1 MNVKRLQKQIAG
13 SRRVLLVT
21 IVCVVMI
28 LMVGGLLRQQLW
40 LQLSGL
46 ALSIY
51 LMFLLD
57 KANVLLRIYSQ
68 LVPSSFLVLVMVGN
82 LIFPSVQSTV
92 VQVSFVGYY
101 LFSFSTYQ
109 DSSAA
114 GYTFYAYVCIGI
126 ASTVFIQILFFVPL
140 LCFLHKTKVLS
151 MSRKSFW
158 AALLGLLVPYWFMG
172 VYAVYKNQFGRLIEH
187 FTSIVIF
194 QPFFDISVVSTPQ
207 LLTFSYISL
216 LAFVGISNSLGNRSG
231 DKIRTRMF
239 YEMFS
244 LIDICCMAFII
255 LQPQHFDRLLPIM
268 IVTTA
273 PLIAH
278 FFAFANTTF
287 NNMVFQLILGSA
299 FVLTVYNLYVGS
311 T

>member
-1 MNVKRLQKQIAG
+1 MNVKRLQKQIAV
-13 SRRVLLVT
+13 SRRVLLIT

-28 LMVGGLLRQQLW
+28 LMAGGLLRQQLW
-40 LQLSGL
+40 LQLSAL
-46 ALSIY
+46 ALSTY

-57 KANVLLRIYSQ
+57 KANVLLRFYSQ
-68 LVPSSFLVLVMVGN
+68 LVPASFLMLVMVAN

-92 VQVSFVGYY
+92 MQVSFVGYY
-101 LFSFSTYQ
+101 LFSLSTYQ

-114 GYTFYAYVCIGI
+114 GYTFYSYVCIGI
-126 ASTVFIQILFFVPL
+126 ASMVFIQILFFVPL
-140 LCFLHKTKVLS
+140 LWLLHKTKVLS
-151 MSRKSFW
+151 MTRKNFW
-158 AALLGLLVPYWFMG
+158 ASLLGLLLPYWFMG

-187 FTSIVIF
+187 FTSIIIF
-194 QPFFDISVVSTPQ
+194 QPFFDCSLVSTPQ

-216 LAFVGISNSLGNRSG
+216 LAFGGISHSLASRSG

-239 YEMFS
+239 YEIFS
-244 LIDICCMAFII
+244 LIDICCIAFLI
-255 LQPQHFDRLLPIM
+255 LQPRHFEGLLPIM

-287 NNMVFQLILGSA
+287 DNIVFLLILVSA
-299 FVLTVYNLYVGS
+299 FVLIVYNLYVS
-311 T
+311 SA

>member
-126 ASTVFIQILFFVPL
+126 ASAVFIQILFFVPL

-216 LAFVGISNSLGNRSG
+216 LAFVGISHSLGSRSG

>member
-1 MNVKRLQKQIAG
+1 M
-13 SRRVLLVT
+13 T
-21 IVCVVMI
+21 
-28 LMVGGLLRQQLW
+28 
-40 LQLSGL
+40 
-46 ALSIY
+46 
-51 LMFLLD
+51 
-57 KANVLLRIYSQ
+57 
-68 LVPSSFLVLVMVGN
+68 
-82 LIFPSVQSTV
+82 
-92 VQVSFVGYY
+92 
-101 LFSFSTYQ
+101 
-109 DSSAA
+109 
-114 GYTFYAYVCIGI
+114 
-126 ASTVFIQILFFVPL
+126 
-140 LCFLHKTKVLS
+140 
-151 MSRKSFW
+151 RKNFW
-158 AALLGLLVPYWFMG
+158 ASLLGLLLPYWFMG
-172 VYAVYKNQFGRLIEH
+172 VYAVYKNQFGRLVEH

-287 NNMVFQLILGSA
+287 NNIVFQLILGSA
-299 FVLTVYNLYVGS
+299 FVLTVYNLYVDS

>member
-40 LQLSGL
+40 LQLSAL
-46 ALSIY
+46 ALSTY

-126 ASTVFIQILFFVPL
+126 ASTVFIQIFFFVPL
-140 LCFLHKTKVLS
+140 LWLLHKTKVLS

>member
-1 MNVKRLQKQIAG
+1 MNVKRLQKQIAV
-13 SRRVLLVT
+13 SRRVLLIT

-28 LMVGGLLRQQLW
+28 LMAGGLLRQQLW
-40 LQLSGL
+40 LQLSAL
-46 ALSIY
+46 ALSTY

-57 KANVLLRIYSQ
+57 KANVLLRFYSQ
-68 LVPSSFLVLVMVGN
+68 LVPASFLMLVMVAN

-101 LFSFSTYQ
+101 LFSLSTYQ

-114 GYTFYAYVCIGI
+114 GYTFYSYVCIGI
-126 ASTVFIQILFFVPL
+126 ASMVFIQILFFVPL
-140 LCFLHKTKVLS
+140 LWLLHKTKVLS
-151 MSRKSFW
+151 MTRKSFW
-158 AALLGLLVPYWFMG
+158 ASLLGLLLPYWFMG
-172 VYAVYKNQFGRLIEH
+172 VYAVCKNQFGRLIEH
-187 FTSIVIF
+187 FTSIIIF
-194 QPFFDISVVSTPQ
+194 QPLFDCSLVSTPQ

-244 LIDICCMAFII
+244 LIDICCMTFII

>member
-1 MNVKRLQKQIAG
+1 
-13 SRRVLLVT
+13 
-21 IVCVVMI
+21 MI
-28 LMVGGLLRQQLW
+28 LMAGGLLWQQFC
-40 LQLSGL
+40 LQLSAL
-46 ALSIY
+46 ALSTY

-57 KANVLLRIYSQ
+57 KVNVLLRIYSQ
-68 LVPSSFLVLVMVGN
+68 LVPSSFLLLVMVAN

-101 LFSFSTYQ
+101 LFSLSAYQ
-109 DSSAA
+109 NPSAA

-140 LCFLHKTKVLS
+140 LWLLHKIKLLS
-151 MSRKSFW
+151 MTRKSFW
-158 AALLGLLVPYWFMG
+158 ASLLGLLVPYWFMG

-187 FTSIVIF
+187 FTSIGIF
-194 QPFFDISVVSTPQ
+194 QLPFDWSVVSMAQ
-207 LLTFSYISL
+207 FLTFSYISL
-216 LAFVGISNSLGNRSG
+216 LAFVGINHSLSSRSG

-244 LIDICCMAFII
+244 LLDICCMAFII
-255 LQPQHFDRLLPIM
+255 FQPQHFDRLLPIM

-278 FFAFANTTF
+278 FFAFASTTF
-287 NNMVFQLILGSA
+287 NTIVFQLILASA

-311 T
+311 A

>member
-40 LQLSGL
+40 FQLSAL
-46 ALSIY
+46 ALSTY

-101 LFSFSTYQ
+101 LFSLSTYQ

-151 MSRKSFW
+151 MSRKSSW

-172 VYAVYKNQFGRLIEH
+172 VYDVYKNQFGRLIEH
-187 FTSIVIF
+187 FTSIIIF
-194 QPFFDISVVSTPQ
+194 QSPFDCSVVSTPQ

-216 LAFVGISNSLGNRSG
+216 LAFVGISHSLGSRSG

-244 LIDICCMAFII
+244 LIDVSCIAFII
-255 LQPQHFDRLLPIM
+255 LQPQYFDGLLPIM

-287 NNMVFQLILGSA
+287 NNIVFQLILGSA
-299 FVLTVYNLYVGS
+299 FVLTVYNLYVDS

>member
-1 MNVKRLQKQIAG
+1 MNVKRLQRQIAV

-21 IVCVVMI
+21 IVCVVMV
-28 LMVGGLLRQQLW
+28 LMAGGLLRQQLW
-40 LQLSGL
+40 LQLSAL
-46 ALSIY
+46 ALSTY

-57 KANVLLRIYSQ
+57 KTNVLLRFYSQ
-68 LVPSSFLVLVMVGN
+68 LVPASFLMLVMVAN
-82 LIFPSVQSTV
+82 LNFPSVQSTV

-101 LFSFSTYQ
+101 LFSLSTYQ

-114 GYTFYAYVCIGI
+114 GYTFYSYVCIGI
-126 ASTVFIQILFFVPL
+126 ASMVFIQILFFVPL
-140 LCFLHKTKVLS
+140 LWLLHKTKVLS
-151 MSRKSFW
+151 MTRKSFW
-158 AALLGLLVPYWFMG
+158 ASLLGLLLPYWFMG

-187 FTSIVIF
+187 FTSIIIF
-194 QPFFDISVVSTPQ
+194 QPLFDCSLVSTPQ

-216 LAFVGISNSLGNRSG
+216 LAFWGISHSLASRSS

-239 YEMFS
+239 YEIFS
-244 LIDICCMAFII
+244 LIDICCIAFLI
-255 LQPQHFDRLLPIM
+255 LQPRHFEGLLPIM

-287 NNMVFQLILGSA
+287 NNIVFQLILVSA
-299 FVLTVYNLYVGS
+299 FVLIVYNLYVS
-311 T
+311 SA

>member
-28 LMVGGLLRQQLW
+28 LMSGGLLRQQLW
-40 LQLSGL
+40 FQLSAL
-46 ALSIY
+46 ALSTY

-57 KANVLLRIYSQ
+57 KTSVLLRIYSQ

-92 VQVSFVGYY
+92 VLVSFVGYY
-101 LFSFSTYQ
+101 LFSLSTYQ

-126 ASTVFIQILFFVPL
+126 ASTVFIQIFFFVPL

-158 AALLGLLVPYWFMG
+158 ASLLGLFVPYWFMG
-172 VYAVYKNQFGRLIEH
+172 VYDVYKNQFGRLIEH
-187 FTSIVIF
+187 FTSIIIF
-194 QPFFDISVVSTPQ
+194 QSPFDCSVVSTPQ

-216 LAFVGISNSLGNRSG
+216 LAFVGISHSLGSRSG

-287 NNMVFQLILGSA
+287 NNIAFQLILGSA

>member
-1 MNVKRLQKQIAG
+1 MSVKRLQKQIAG

-28 LMVGGLLRQQLW
+28 LMSGGLLRQQLW
-40 LQLSGL
+40 FQLSAL
-46 ALSIY
+46 ALSTY

-57 KANVLLRIYSQ
+57 KTSVLLRIYSQ
-68 LVPSSFLVLVMVGN
+68 LVPSSFLVLVMVAN

-92 VQVSFVGYY
+92 VLVSFVGYY
-101 LFSFSTYQ
+101 LFSLSTYQ

-140 LCFLHKTKVLS
+140 LWLLHKTKVLS

-158 AALLGLLVPYWFMG
+158 ASLLGLFVPYWFMG
-172 VYAVYKNQFGRLIEH
+172 VYDVYKNQFGRLIEL

-194 QPFFDISVVSTPQ
+194 QSPFDCSVVSTPQ

-216 LAFVGISNSLGNRSG
+216 LAFVGISHSLGSQSG

-244 LIDICCMAFII
+244 LIDISCIAFII
-255 LQPQHFDRLLPIM
+255 LQPQYFDGLLPIM

-287 NNMVFQLILGSA
+287 NNIVFQLILGSA

>member
-1 MNVKRLQKQIAG
+1 MSVKRLQKQIAG

-28 LMVGGLLRQQLW
+28 LMSGGLLRQQLW
-40 LQLSGL
+40 FQLSAL
-46 ALSIY
+46 ALSTY

-57 KANVLLRIYSQ
+57 KTSVLLRIYSQ

-101 LFSFSTYQ
+101 LFSLSTYQ

-244 LIDICCMAFII
+244 LIDISCIAFII
-255 LQPQHFDRLLPIM
+255 LQPQYFDGLLPIM

-287 NNMVFQLILGSA
+287 NNIVFQLILGSA

>member
-40 LQLSGL
+40 LQLSAL
-46 ALSIY
+46 ALSTY

-101 LFSFSTYQ
+101 LFSLSTYQ

-187 FTSIVIF
+187 FTNIVIF

>member
-140 LCFLHKTKVLS
+140 LCFLHKTKMLS

>member
-1 MNVKRLQKQIAG
+1 MNVKRLQKQIAV
-13 SRRVLLVT
+13 SRRVLLIT

-28 LMVGGLLRQQLW
+28 LMAGGLLRQQLW
-40 LQLSGL
+40 LQLSAL
-46 ALSIY
+46 ALSTY

-57 KANVLLRIYSQ
+57 KANVLLRFYSQ
-68 LVPSSFLVLVMVGN
+68 LVPASFLMLVMVAN

-101 LFSFSTYQ
+101 LFSLSTYQ

-114 GYTFYAYVCIGI
+114 GYTFYSYVCIGI
-126 ASTVFIQILFFVPL
+126 ASMVFIQILFFVPL
-140 LCFLHKTKVLS
+140 LWLLHKTKVLS
-151 MSRKSFW
+151 MTRKSFW
-158 AALLGLLVPYWFMG
+158 ASLLGLLLPYWFMG

-187 FTSIVIF
+187 FTSIIIF
-194 QPFFDISVVSTPQ
+194 QPLFDCSLVSTPQ
-207 LLTFSYISL
+207 FLTFSYISL

-244 LIDICCMAFII
+244 LIDICCMTFII